1 MANAS
6 CNSYKASKSKRRI
19 RKTKIIINNFGG
31 REVGKNN
38 KTKLVKLQKFSY
50 QTSSQ
55 MNNDGLPI
63 CLADKNCWYFAKI
76 LTSFLSILYKL

>member
-38 KTKLVKLQKFSY
+38 KTKLVKL
-50 QTSSQ
+50 
-55 MNNDGLPI
+55 
-63 CLADKNCWYFAKI
+63 
-76 LTSFLSILYKL
+76 